1 MYKCLIIF
9 RIFSLASACFSSI
22 FLRLFTCLMWVTGT
36 LRLLTSIRRFFPS
49 VYIIVNDD
57 RPQSKDVWS
66 KTTRGLYLHL
76 GTCDPLYF
84 FSQKGFT
91 GVGSPAVKAS
101 VGV

>member
-1 MYKCLIIF
+1 
-9 RIFSLASACFSSI
+9 
-22 FLRLFTCLMWVTGT
+22 MWVTGT

-57 RPQSKDVWS
+57 RPQSKDLWS

-84 FSQKGFT
+84 FFPKRVYRGWVPSSEGLGG
-91 GVGSPAVKAS
+91 GVS
-101 VGV
+101 VIESLCLDTLYLDVGR

>member
-1 MYKCLIIF
+1 MNPQI
-9 RIFSLASACFSSI
+9 
-22 FLRLFTCLMWVTGT
+22 
-36 LRLLTSIRRFFPS
+36 FPS
-49 VYIIVNDD
+49 VYILVNDD
-57 RPQSKDVWS
+57 HPQSKDLWT

-101 VGV
+101 VGGVSVIESLCLDTLYLDVGR